1 MSNDLYAVSVPVFL
15 RGLAT
20 LTHVLEKTEAYAT
33 ERKIEP
39 SALLTARLFP
49 DLCPLIHQ
57 MRIACDTAKRSTA
70 RLTGIEAPSFEDT
83 EQGFADIKARIGKT
97 VDFVAGVTADSFLG
111 AAERGIEMKTAGTTV
126 TLTGIHYLTRF
137 ALPNFYFH
145 VTTAYDICRHNGV
158 PLGKADFLGSLSS

>member
-1 MSNDLYAVSVPVFL
+1 MENPMSNDLYAVSVPVFL

-20 LTHVLEKTEAYAT
+20 LTHVLEKAEAYAA
-33 ERKIEP
+33 ECKIEP

-49 DLCPLIHQ
+49 DMFPLIHQ
-57 MRIACDTAKRSTA
+57 VRIACDTAKRSTA
-70 RLTGIEAPSFEDT
+70 GSFN
-83 EQGFADIKARIGKT
+83 
-97 VDFVAGVTADSFLG
+97 G